1 MEKWSTIEKKY
12 LIRRPWLTARCD
24 KVQLPDGRIYD
35 EFYVLEYPTW
45 VNILAI
51 TKDGRMVMVEQYR
64 HGLDGV
70 FFELCAGTVEE
81 GEDPL
86 DAAKRE
92 LREETGFGGGTWEL
106 SMVISA
112 NPTSMNNLNYCF
124 IARDVELLGD
134 QQLDE
139 TEDINVHV
147 LDPSVVKEMLIRDE
161 IKQALMAAP
170 LWKYFAQHPV

>member
-1 MEKWSTIEKKY
+1 M
-12 LIRRPWLTARCD
+12 
-24 KVQLPDGRIYD
+24 
-35 EFYVLEYPTW
+35 LEYPTW

>member
-12 LIRRPWLTARCD
+12 LIKRPWLTARCD